1 MISIENQP
9 INHQANDQDFTVEA
23 YRQLIS
29 LALTSYQL
37 ADYRSIP
44 WGERFVLWR
53 HDCDYSLN
61 RSLALAKIEAEVGLW
76 STFFVNPHC
85 EFYNLLESGQLAL
98 VKEMVQLGHDIGLH
112 FDGAFTTRHLRVN

>member
-9 INHQANDQDFTVEA
+9 INHHANGQDFTVEA

-37 ADYRSIP
+37 SDYRSIP
-44 WGERFVLWR
+44 WGERFVLWL

-61 RSLALAKIEAEVGLW
+61 RSLALAKIEAEVGL
-76 STFFVNPHC
+76 
-85 EFYNLLESGQLAL
+85 
-98 VKEMVQLGHDIGLH
+98 
-112 FDGAFTTRHLRVN
+112 R